1 MPVWNINSFGEY
13 FLQILNK
20 HKKHYL
26 SACGKIT
33 QNRNEFYNQLSQIS
47 FLRPIKSQ
55 ANYILCEVLKPYTSA
70 ELCQS
75 LLDANILI
83 KDCQNKMGFDG
94 KQYIRIAVKSQQDNS
109 ELITALKSLP
119 VLALC

>member
-26 SACGKIT
+26 SACYKIAE
-33 QNRNEFYNQLSQIS
+33 NRNEFYNQLSDIS
-47 FLRPIKSQ
+47 FLRPVKSQ

-70 ELCQS
+70 ELCEKM
-75 LLDANILI
+75 LNADILI

-94 KQYIRIAVKSQQDNS
+94 KQYIRIAVKSQKDNN
-109 ELITALKSLP
+109 ELIQALKELS
-119 VLALC
+119 VLAMC